1 MIHVS
6 VDGGEVWNMAQLPTV
21 NHEQFYSIL
30 AANQDMIFM
39 HVDDPEG
46 QKQWR
51 CWEWWWVLMMD
62 MVTTLHADADNY
74 IHFIKVSLIDTNT
87 GAAESF
93 NGLNGLYCVCVC
105 VQIQGSEQSMC
116 QMTEEPCSQSLWSA
130 ISTLPQEAT
139 LTSRPLPHSG
149 ASTWPAYSQKV
160 GQHTVRYAFHIL
172 KINWLFFLII

>member
-93 NGLNGLYCVCVC
+93 NGLNGLYCLCVC
-105 VQIQGSEQSMC
+105 VFRFRDRNNLCVRWQRNRV
-116 QMTEEPCSQSLWSA
+116 LKV
-130 ISTLPQEAT
+130 
-139 LTSRPLPHSG
+139 SG
-149 ASTWPAYSQKV
+149 APSLHYHRKRHWLHGHYLTQ
-160 GQHTVRYAFHIL
+160 GRLHDQHTRRRLVNTLYDMHFTFWR
-172 KINWLFFLII
+172 